1 MGNTFSRSE
10 ALRQVNRIEASKTL
24 SATTKKLAT
33 EIKNEITNA
42 NTAYQSHRKERTAL
56 EQALKSLTDANQK
69 LNDAK
74 KTYKRAR
81 TKASDAKKNY
91 APFEKEND
99 KANAKI
105 SSRLSKLLSMETSD
119 RLNAAKRKK

>member
-81 TKASDAKKNY
+81 TKASDAKK
-91 APFEKEND
+91 
-99 KANAKI
+99 I
-105 SSRLSKLLSMETSD
+105 MLRS
-119 RLNAAKRKK
+119 RKKMIKRMQKSVVDYPNCYPWKLAIG